1 MGAIAEHYQNDPAAL
16 PWLKDC
22 FQSDTSER
30 VRSTVVNAIAQNYP
44 KDPTTLTWLKDCFQS
59 DTSEWARA
67 AVVEAI
73 AENYPVDLDEELREW
88 LQQHEQQ

>member
-1 MGAIAEHYQNDPAAL
+1 VVEAIALYSRD
-16 PWLKDC
+16 
-22 FQSDTSER
+22 
-30 VRSTVVNAIAQNYP
+30 
-44 KDPTTLTWLKDCFQS
+44 DPTTLPWLKDCFQS